1 MKARLLPRAPFF
13 QGVMSAA
20 DGRLHAANSS
30 ERGGRRCN
38 SCHPDHFGWLA
49 EQQCPGPENRVS
61 LRAAWLRFLHHP
73 PFPKRRVAQ
82 KQSARLISGRPRS
95 VTAPDDH
102 LTIRKPKSENRKD
115 SHENCQGTQIEE
127 PTGRRHR
134 PVEGTPRE
142 AEFPFHQTEVPRW
155 LACS

>member
-1 MKARLLPRAPFF
+1 
-13 QGVMSAA
+13 MSI
-20 DGRLHAANSS
+20 R
-30 ERGGRRCN
+30 
-38 SCHPDHFGWLA
+38 
-49 EQQCPGPENRVS
+49 Q
-61 LRAAWLRFLHHP
+61 
-73 PFPKRRVAQ
+73 FPKRPVAQ

-134 PVEGTPRE
+134 PIEGTSRE
-142 AEFPFHQTEVPRW
+142 AEFTFHQAEVRLRQPRG
-155 LACS
+155 LDAAARQARRVTGRNPNAEDALDEFNFTRSVNA